1 MDNLAYINDRNIKI
15 KTELID
21 GKIFMMSPRPRVEH
35 ATVCTNIASEF
46 RSYLKGKTCRA
57 FCDGVDVFLDE
68 NNRFIPDTMIVCNPD
83 IIKHDGIHGA
93 PDLVVEVLSKT
104 TAKNDR
110 SKKKYTY
117 AKYGVKEYWIV
128 DVWSK
133 SVEVYYNQD
142 NWFVLD
148 NIYYYLTDEEIAEN
162 NNMPDNDIDKIKEYI
177 DSIKVSICDNLIVKL
192 KDIFEYVFI
201 IYMKY

>member
-1 MDNLAYINDRNIKI
+1 MDNLAYINDKNIKI

-68 NNRFIPDTMIVCNPD
+68 SNRFIPDTMIVCNPD
-83 IIKHDGIHGA
+83 IIKHDGIYGA

-162 NNMPDNDIDKIKEYI
+162 NNMSDNDIDKIKEYT

-192 KDIFEYVFI
+192 KDIFEYV
-201 IYMKY
+201 

>member
-1 MDNLAYINDRNIKI
+1 MDNLAYIDDRNIKI

-21 GKIFMMSPRPRVEH
+21 GKIFMMSPRLRVEH

-68 NNRFIPDTMIVCNPD
+68 NNRFVPDTMIVCNPD

-142 NWFVLD
+142 SWFILD

-162 NNMPDNDIDKIKEYI
+162 NNMSDNDIDKIKEYT
-177 DSIKVSICDNLIVKL
+177 DFIKVSICDNLIVKL
-192 KDIFEYVFI
+192 KDIFEYV
-201 IYMKY
+201 

>member
-1 MDNLAYINDRNIKI
+1 MDNFDYIDDRNMKI

-21 GKIFMMSPRPRVEH
+21 GKIFTIAPRPKIKHV
-35 ATVCTNIASEF
+35 TICTNIVSEF
-46 RSYLKGKTCRA
+46 RSYLKGKICRA

-68 NNRFIPDTMIVCNPD
+68 NNRFVPDTMIVCNPD
-83 IIKHDGIHGA
+83 IIKHDGIYGA
-93 PDLVVEVLSKT
+93 PDLVGEVLSKT

-128 DVWSK
+128 DIWSK

-142 NWFVLD
+142 SWFVLD

-162 NNMPDNDIDKIKEYI
+162 NNMSDSDIDKIKEYT
-177 DSIKVSICDNLIVKL
+177 DFIKVSICDNLIVKL
-192 KDIFEYVFI
+192 KDIFEYV
-201 IYMKY
+201 

>member
-1 MDNLAYINDRNIKI
+1 MDNLAYIDDRNIKI

-68 NNRFIPDTMIVCNPD
+68 NNRFVPDTMIVCNPD

-128 DVWSK
+128 NVWSK

-162 NNMPDNDIDKIKEYI
+162 NNMSDNDIDKIKEYT
-177 DSIKVSICDNLIVKL
+177 DFIKVSICDNLIVKL
-192 KDIFEYVFI
+192 KDIFEYV
-201 IYMKY
+201 

>member
-133 SVEVYYNQD
+133 SVEVYYNQN

-148 NIYYYLTDEEIAEN
+148 NIYYYLTDKEIAEN
-162 NNMPDNDIDKIKEYI
+162 NNMSDNDIDKIKEYT

-192 KDIFEYVFI
+192 KDIFEYI
-201 IYMKY
+201 

>member
-1 MDNLAYINDRNIKI
+1 MDDLDYIDDRIIKLKI
-15 KTELID
+15 ELID
-21 GKIFMMSPRPRVEH
+21 GKIFTIAPRPKIKH
-35 ATVCTNIASEF
+35 AIVCGNIASEF
-46 RSYLKGKTCRA
+46 RSYLKGKTCRV
-57 FCDGVDVFLDE
+57 FCHGVNVFLDI
-68 NNRFIPDTMIVCNPD
+68 NNRFIPDTMIVCNPN
-83 IIKHDGIHGA
+83 IIKHDGIYGA

-142 NWFVLD
+142 NWLVLD

-162 NNMPDNDIDKIKEYI
+162 NNMSDNDI

-192 KDIFEYVFI
+192 KDIFEYV
-201 IYMKY
+201 

>member
-35 ATVCTNIASEF
+35 VTVCTNIASEF

-68 NNRFIPDTMIVCNPD
+68 SNRFIPDTMIVCNPD
-83 IIKHDGIHGA
+83 IIKHDGIYGA

-128 DVWSK
+128 DIWSK

-162 NNMPDNDIDKIKEYI
+162 NNMSDNDIDKIKEYT

-192 KDIFEYVFI
+192 KDIFEYV
-201 IYMKY
+201 

>member
-68 NNRFIPDTMIVCNPD
+68 NNRFVPDTMIVCNPD

-128 DVWSK
+128 DTWSK

-162 NNMPDNDIDKIKEYI
+162 NNMSDNDIDKIKEYT

-192 KDIFEYVFI
+192 KDIFEYI
-201 IYMKY
+201 

>member
-1 MDNLAYINDRNIKI
+1 MDNLAYIDDRNIKI

-68 NNRFIPDTMIVCNPD
+68 NNRFVPDTMIVCNPD
-83 IIKHDGIHGA
+83 MIKHDGIHGA

-142 NWFVLD
+142 SWFILD

-162 NNMPDNDIDKIKEYI
+162 NNMSDNDIDKIKEYT
-177 DSIKVSICDNLIVKL
+177 DFIKVSICDNLIVKL
-192 KDIFEYVFI
+192 KDIFEYV
-201 IYMKY
+201 

>member
-83 IIKHDGIHGA
+83 IIKHDGIYGA

-117 AKYGVKEYWIV
+117 AKYGVKEYWII

-162 NNMPDNDIDKIKEYI
+162 NNMSDNDIDKIKEYT

-192 KDIFEYVFI
+192 KDIFEYV
-201 IYMKY
+201 

>member
-148 NIYYYLTDEEIAEN
+148 NIYYYLTDKEIAEN

-192 KDIFEYVFI
+192 KDVFEYV
-201 IYMKY
+201 

>member
-93 PDLVVEVLSKT
+93 PDLVVEVLSKKKK
-104 TAKNDR
+104 KNDR

-148 NIYYYLTDEEIAEN
+148 NIYYYLTDKEIAEN
-162 NNMPDNDIDKIKEYI
+162 NNMPDNDIDKIKEYT

-192 KDIFEYVFI
+192 KDMFEYI
-201 IYMKY
+201 

>member
-68 NNRFIPDTMIVCNPD
+68 NNRFVPDTMIVCNPD

-128 DVWSK
+128 DTWSK

-162 NNMPDNDIDKIKEYI
+162 NNMSDNDIDKIKEYT
-177 DSIKVSICDNLIVKL
+177 DFIKVSICDNLIVKL
-192 KDIFEYVFI
+192 KDIFEYI
-201 IYMKY
+201 

>member
-128 DVWSK
+128 DTWSK

-142 NWFVLD
+142 SWFILD

-162 NNMPDNDIDKIKEYI
+162 NNMSDNDIDKIKEYI

-192 KDIFEYVFI
+192 KDIFEYV
-201 IYMKY
+201 

>member
-1 MDNLAYINDRNIKI
+1 MDNLAYIDDRNIKI

-46 RSYLKGKTCRA
+46 RSYLKGKICRA

-68 NNRFIPDTMIVCNPD
+68 NNRFVPDTMIVCNPD

-142 NWFVLD
+142 SWFILD

-162 NNMPDNDIDKIKEYI
+162 NNMSDNDIDKIKEYT
-177 DSIKVSICDNLIVKL
+177 DFIKVSICDNLIVKL
-192 KDIFEYVFI
+192 KDIFEYV
-201 IYMKY
+201 

>member
-177 DSIKVSICDNLIVKL
+177 DSIRVSICDNLIVKL
-192 KDIFEYVFI
+192 KDIFEYV
-201 IYMKY
+201 

>member
-68 NNRFIPDTMIVCNPD
+68 SNRFIPDTMIVCNPD
-83 IIKHDGIHGA
+83 IIKHDGIYGA

-192 KDIFEYVFI
+192 KDIFEYV
-201 IYMKY
+201 

>member
-1 MDNLAYINDRNIKI
+1 MDNLAYVNDRNIKI

-68 NNRFIPDTMIVCNPD
+68 SNRFIPDTMIVCNPD
-83 IIKHDGIHGA
+83 IIKHDGIYGA

-162 NNMPDNDIDKIKEYI
+162 NNMSDNDIDKIKEYT

-192 KDIFEYVFI
+192 KDIFEYV
-201 IYMKY
+201 

>member
-1 MDNLAYINDRNIKI
+1 MDNLAYIDDRNIKI

-68 NNRFIPDTMIVCNPD
+68 NNRFVPDTMIVCNPD

-128 DVWSK
+128 DVSSK

-142 NWFVLD
+142 SWFILD

-162 NNMPDNDIDKIKEYI
+162 NNMSDNDIDKIKEYT
-177 DSIKVSICDNLIVKL
+177 DFIKVSICDNLIVKL
-192 KDIFEYVFI
+192 KDIFEYV
-201 IYMKY
+201 

>member
-142 NWFVLD
+142 NWFILD

-162 NNMPDNDIDKIKEYI
+162 NNMSDNDIDKIKEYT

-192 KDIFEYVFI
+192 KDIFEYI
-201 IYMKY
+201 

>member
-68 NNRFIPDTMIVCNPD
+68 NNRFVPDTMIVCNPD
-83 IIKHDGIHGA
+83 IIKHDGIYGA

-133 SVEVYYNQD
+133 SVEVYYNQN

-148 NIYYYLTDEEIAEN
+148 NIYYYLTDEEITEN
-162 NNMPDNDIDKIKEYI
+162 NNMLDSDIDKIKEYT
-177 DSIKVSICDNLIVKL
+177 DFIKVSICDNLIVKL
-192 KDIFEYVFI
+192 KDIFEYV
-201 IYMKY
+201 

>member
-1 MDNLAYINDRNIKI
+1 MDNLAYIDDRNIKI

-68 NNRFIPDTMIVCNPD
+68 NNRFVPDTMIVCNPD

-142 NWFVLD
+142 NWFILD

-162 NNMPDNDIDKIKEYI
+162 NNMSDNDIDKIKEYT

-192 KDIFEYVFI
+192 KDIFEYI
-201 IYMKY
+201 

>member
-1 MDNLAYINDRNIKI
+1 MDNLAYIDDRNIKI

-68 NNRFIPDTMIVCNPD
+68 NNRFVPDTMIVCNPD

-162 NNMPDNDIDKIKEYI
+162 NNMSDNDIDKIKEYT
-177 DSIKVSICDNLIVKL
+177 DFIKVSICDNLIVKL
-192 KDIFEYVFI
+192 KDIFEYV
-201 IYMKY
+201 

>member
-1 MDNLAYINDRNIKI
+1 MDNLAYIDDRNIKI

-68 NNRFIPDTMIVCNPD
+68 NNRFVPDTMIVCNPD

-128 DVWSK
+128 DTWSK

-142 NWFVLD
+142 SWFILD

-162 NNMPDNDIDKIKEYI
+162 NNMSDNDIDKIKEYT
-177 DSIKVSICDNLIVKL
+177 DFIKVSICDNLIVKL
-192 KDIFEYVFI
+192 KDIFEYV
-201 IYMKY
+201 

>member
-1 MDNLAYINDRNIKI
+1 MDNLAYINDKNIKI

-68 NNRFIPDTMIVCNPD
+68 SNRFIPDTMIVCNPD
-83 IIKHDGIHGA
+83 IIKHDGIYGA

-128 DVWSK
+128 DTWSK
-133 SVEVYYNQD
+133 SVEVYYNKD

-162 NNMPDNDIDKIKEYI
+162 NNMSDNDIDKIKEYT

-192 KDIFEYVFI
+192 KDIFEYI
-201 IYMKY
+201 

>member
-128 DVWSK
+128 DIWSK
-133 SVEVYYNQD
+133 SVEVYYNQN

-162 NNMPDNDIDKIKEYI
+162 NNMSDNDIDKIKEYT
-177 DSIKVSICDNLIVKL
+177 DSIKVSICDNLVVKL
-192 KDIFEYVFI
+192 KDIFEYI
-201 IYMKY
+201 

>member
-83 IIKHDGIHGA
+83 IIKHDGIYGA

-128 DVWSK
+128 DTWSK
-133 SVEVYYNQD
+133 SVEIYYNQD

-162 NNMPDNDIDKIKEYI
+162 NNMSDNDIDKIKEYT

-192 KDIFEYVFI
+192 KDIFEYI
-201 IYMKY
+201 

>member
-1 MDNLAYINDRNIKI
+1 MDNLDYINDRNIKI

-21 GKIFMMSPRPRVEH
+21 GKIFTARSRPKIKH
-35 ATVCTNIASEF
+35 AIVCGNIASEF

-68 NNRFIPDTMIVCNPD
+68 NNRFVPDTMIVCNPD
-83 IIKHDGIHGA
+83 IIKHDGIHGT

-162 NNMPDNDIDKIKEYI
+162 NNMSDNDIDKIKEYT
-177 DSIKVSICDNLIVKL
+177 DFIKVSICDNLIVKL
-192 KDIFEYVFI
+192 KDIFEYV
-201 IYMKY
+201 

>member
-1 MDNLAYINDRNIKI
+1 MDDLDYIDDRIIKLKI
-15 KTELID
+15 ELID
-21 GKIFMMSPRPRVEH
+21 GKIFTIAPRPKIKHVI
-35 ATVCTNIASEF
+35 VCGNIASEF
-46 RSYLKGKTCRA
+46 RSYLKGKTCRV
-57 FCDGVDVFLDE
+57 FCHGVDVFLDI
-68 NNRFIPDTMIVCNPD
+68 NNRFMPDTMIVCNPD
-83 IIKHDGIHGA
+83 IIKHDGIYGA

-128 DVWSK
+128 NVWSK

-142 NWFVLD
+142 NWLVLD

-162 NNMPDNDIDKIKEYI
+162 NNMSDNDIDKIKEYI

-192 KDIFEYVFI
+192 KDIFEYV
-201 IYMKY
+201 

>member
-162 NNMPDNDIDKIKEYI
+162 NNMSDNDIDKIKEYT

-192 KDIFEYVFI
+192 KDIFEYV
-201 IYMKY
+201 

>member
-83 IIKHDGIHGA
+83 IIKHDGIYGA

-162 NNMPDNDIDKIKEYI
+162 NNMSDNDIDKIKEYT
-177 DSIKVSICDNLIVKL
+177 DFIKVSICDNLIVKL
-192 KDIFEYVFI
+192 KDIFEYV
-201 IYMKY
+201 

>member
-1 MDNLAYINDRNIKI
+1 MDNLAYIDDRNIKI

-57 FCDGVDVFLDE
+57 FCDGVDVFLDK
-68 NNRFIPDTMIVCNPD
+68 NNRFVPDTMIVCNPD

-142 NWFVLD
+142 SWFILD

-162 NNMPDNDIDKIKEYI
+162 NNMSDNDIDKIKEYT
-177 DSIKVSICDNLIVKL
+177 DFIKVSICDNLIVKL
-192 KDIFEYVFI
+192 KDIFEYV
-201 IYMKY
+201 

>member
-21 GKIFMMSPRPRVEH
+21 GKIFTMSPRPRVEH

-148 NIYYYLTDEEIAEN
+148 NIYYYLTDKEIAEN
-162 NNMPDNDIDKIKEYI
+162 NNMPDNDIDKIKEYT

-192 KDIFEYVFI
+192 KDMFEYI
-201 IYMKY
+201 

>member
-83 IIKHDGIHGA
+83 IIKHDGIYGA

-128 DVWSK
+128 DTWSK

-142 NWFVLD
+142 SWFILD

-162 NNMPDNDIDKIKEYI
+162 NNMSDNDIDKIKEYT
-177 DSIKVSICDNLIVKL
+177 DFIKVSICDNLIVKL
-192 KDIFEYVFI
+192 KDIFEYV
-201 IYMKY
+201 

>member
-148 NIYYYLTDEEIAEN
+148 NIYYYLTDKEIVEN
-162 NNMPDNDIDKIKEYI
+162 NNMPDNDIDKIKEYT

-192 KDIFEYVFI
+192 KDIFEYI
-201 IYMKY
+201 

>member
-1 MDNLAYINDRNIKI
+1 MDNLAYIDDRNIKI

-21 GKIFMMSPRPRVEH
+21 GKIFMMSPRPRIEH

-68 NNRFIPDTMIVCNPD
+68 NNRFVPDTMIVCNPD

-142 NWFVLD
+142 SWFILD

-162 NNMPDNDIDKIKEYI
+162 NNMSDNDIDKIKEYT
-177 DSIKVSICDNLIVKL
+177 DFIKVSICDNLIVKL
-192 KDIFEYVFI
+192 KDIFEYV
-201 IYMKY
+201 

>member
-133 SVEVYYNQD
+133 SVEVYYNQN

-162 NNMPDNDIDKIKEYI
+162 NNMSDNDIDKIKEYT
-177 DSIKVSICDNLIVKL
+177 DSIKVSICDNLVVKL
-192 KDIFEYVFI
+192 KDIFEYV
-201 IYMKY
+201 

>member
-1 MDNLAYINDRNIKI
+1 MDNFDYIDDRNMKI

-21 GKIFMMSPRPRVEH
+21 GKIFTIAPRPKIKHV
-35 ATVCTNIASEF
+35 TICTNIVSEF
-46 RSYLKGKTCRA
+46 RSYLKGKICRA

-68 NNRFIPDTMIVCNPD
+68 NNRFVPDTMIVCNPD

-162 NNMPDNDIDKIKEYI
+162 NNMLDSDIDKIKEYT
-177 DSIKVSICDNLIVKL
+177 DFIKVSICDNLIVKL
-192 KDIFEYVFI
+192 KDIFEYV
-201 IYMKY
+201 